1 MIDLARTL
9 NEKLINEI
17 QVLNVF
23 KLKIRN
29 KKSDVSH
36 ILGNTESLSKS
47 VNSSGIRHFLPPDN
61 IEHIQHVHLVLPLTN
76 FRSLVPFCNPVKT
89 SNFGQKLVE
98 HAPLRNF
105 FKNRISIFC
114 GYVQFMQYVNRL
126 PIYRRLNS
134 VGFENLIKK
143 IRELN
148 IQSFLILA
156 YKSELPSTH
165 TFIVP
170 LVMSLRVMC
179 H

>member
-89 SNFGQKLVE
+89 SNFG
-98 HAPLRNF
+98 
-105 FKNRISIFC
+105 
-114 GYVQFMQYVNRL
+114 
-126 PIYRRLNS
+126 
-134 VGFENLIKK
+134 
-143 IRELN
+143 
-148 IQSFLILA
+148 
-156 YKSELPSTH
+156 
-165 TFIVP
+165 
-170 LVMSLRVMC
+170 
-179 H
+179 